1 MRPETHYAKSADG
14 YVGYQVF
21 GDAPRDVL
29 FVSSWANNLDAM
41 WDDPSC
47 AHYFHRLS
55 RIGRVICFDKRGSG
69 ISDPV
74 PLDSLPTLEEWMD
87 DALLALDAAHS
98 RQAVI
103 VGDTEGGLMAML
115 LAATHPE
122 RAQALA
128 LVNSFAR
135 WRRAADYPIGMPD
148 AAYDKLVTRYEEH
161 WGQDPDMLDLT
172 APSISTD
179 PRMRQWFTRNQRLA
193 MPPGAAA
200 RMYRW
205 VLNLDV
211 RAILPA
217 ISVPTRILHRRANR
231 HYRLA
236 AGEYLAKHIPGAT
249 LVELPGADCY
259 PFHTPQCDIVLDE
272 IQEFLTGVRVD
283 TPAERELAT
292 VVFTDIVGSTDV
304 AAKIGD
310 ARWLAMRTAHDALVR
325 RNLAAFRG
333 REIERSGDGFL
344 ATFDGPVRA
353 VNFAT
358 RIRNEV
364 RALGLEIRA
373 GVHTGEIERRPTE
386 IGGIAINLAFRVLA
400 LAGPGEVLATGTVSD
415 LVVGAGIPFED
426 RGTRTLKGIPGS
438 WRLCA
443 VGGAVPV

>member
-1 MRPETHYAKSADG
+1 MRPDTRYAKSADG

-21 GDAPRDVL
+21 GDATRDIL
-29 FVSSWANNLDAM
+29 FVPSWATNLDAM

-47 AHYFHRLS
+47 AHYFERLS

-74 PLDSLPTLEEWMD
+74 ALDSLPTLEEWMD
-87 DALLALDAAHS
+87 DALLALDAAGS
-98 RQAVI
+98 RETVI
-103 VGDTEGGLMAML
+103 VGDTEGGPMAML
-115 LAATHPE
+115 LAATYPD
-122 RAQALA
+122 RARALI

-148 AAYDKLVTRYEEH
+148 ASYEKLVASYEEH
-161 WGQDPDMLDLT
+161 WGQDPAMLAVT
-172 APSISTD
+172 APSIAAD
-179 PRMRQWFTRNQRLA
+179 QRMRQWFTRNQRLA

-205 VLNLDV
+205 VLNVDV
-211 RAILPA
+211 RSILPS
-217 ISVPTRILHRRANR
+217 ISVPTRILHRRSNS

-236 AGEYLAKHIPGAT
+236 SGQYLAKHIPGAT

-259 PFHTPQCDIVLDE
+259 PFHTPQCDVVLDE
-272 IQEFLTGVRVD
+272 IQEFVTGVRVD

-310 ARWLAMRTAHDALVR
+310 SRWLAVRTAHDALVR

-333 REIERSGDGFL
+333 REIERTGDGFL

-353 VNFAT
+353 VNFAS

-386 IGGIAINLAFRVLA
+386 IGGIAVSLASRVLA
-400 LAGPGEVLATGTVSD
+400 LAAPGEILVTGTVTD
-415 LVVGAGIPFED
+415 LVVGADIPFED
-426 RGTRTLKGIPGS
+426 RGIQALKGIPGT

-443 VGGAVPV
+443 VGGIVAA